1 MNIKGDFRIF
11 IHEFK
16 NISPMKENDLV
27 SVFVG
32 TALNARYLE
41 AALAQA
47 NIPCLIRNGLK
58 EAKAAGFG
66 GPGTD
71 DSCQI
76 FVELQ
81 DYEEAEKLIF
91 DYEKSGQE

>member
-1 MNIKGDFRIF
+1 
-11 IHEFK
+11 
-16 NISPMKENDLV
+16 MKENDLV

-41 AALAQA
+41 AALAEA
-47 NIPCLIRNGLK
+47 NLPCLVRNDLR
-58 EAKAAGFG
+58 EASLAGFG

-81 DYEEAEKLIF
+81 DYEAAEKLIF
-91 DYEKSGQE
+91 DFEKSRKE

>member
-1 MNIKGDFRIF
+1 
-11 IHEFK
+11 
-16 NISPMKENDLV
+16 MKENDLV

-47 NIPCLIRNGLK
+47 NLPCLVRNDLR
-58 EAKAAGFG
+58 EASRAGFG

-81 DYEEAEKLIF
+81 DYEAAEKLIF
-91 DYEKSGQE
+91 DYEKSRKE

>member
-1 MNIKGDFRIF
+1 
-11 IHEFK
+11 
-16 NISPMKENDLV
+16 MKENDLV
-27 SVFVG
+27 SVYVG
-32 TALNARYLE
+32 TAINARYLE

-47 NIPCLIRNGLK
+47 NIACLMRNNLD
-58 EAKAAGFG
+58 EANHAGFG

-81 DYEEAEKLIF
+81 DYEAAEKLIF
-91 DYEKSGQE
+91 DYENSKKE